1 MRSRVRQRGALLFE
15 LMLALSL
22 FAMTAL
28 ALLAI
33 LSQAA
38 SRVDRSREMA
48 QAADMARSAMSLI
61 EAGILD
67 PVALNGEPLAWD
79 PSMLLEQDFG
89 SDFLTGPDS
98 GFADVEPDTWAPD
111 VAAGGFGSEAQQTDG
126 DLDSLSASSGDI
138 GFGSGFEDPEGW
150 TLEIET
156 ESSSFDGLTLVII
169 RVTRFSDE
177 ISAEV
182 GFTLRQFV
190 RLGSEADDTAGDL
203 NALPGTEAR

>member
-1 MRSRVRQRGALLFE
+1 LLFE

-79 PSMLLEQDFG
+79 PSMLLEQDFE
-89 SDFLTGPDS
+89 SEFLGGPDS
-98 GFADVEPDTWAPD
+98 GFADGGVDPFAPGGPD
-111 VAAGGFGSEAQQTDG
+111 GGFGGGFGDEGQQAG
-126 DLDSLSASSGDI
+126 SGLDSLGAGSGDI
-138 GFGSGFEDPEGW
+138 GFGSGFDDPEGW